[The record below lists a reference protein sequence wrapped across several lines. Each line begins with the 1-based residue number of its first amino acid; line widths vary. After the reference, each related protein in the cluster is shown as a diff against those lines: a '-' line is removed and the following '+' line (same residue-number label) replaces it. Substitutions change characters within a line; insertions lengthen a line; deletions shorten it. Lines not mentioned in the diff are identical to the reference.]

1 MRISGSPWLNYQMH
15 EFHMT
20 LDLLNI
26 FYIEDNP
33 DDILLV
39 QALLSEVPGHNLKLH
54 EHTTLSSALEAASR
68 ITPDAALL
76 DLNLPDSR
84 GLQTFQ
90 RLSDGHPD
98 LPVVILTV
106 TDLED
111 VAMQAVRSGAQDYL
125 VKRQLTGPLL
135 VRALRYAI
143 ERKATEVSL
152 SRTRDELETRVAE
165 RTEELVM
172 TNKVLLDEIEKRVKI
187 QANLTENRRILR
199 MVTDNIPAML
209 AFVDGQRRLRFV
221 NKFYEYAFQ
230 RPITEIVGARV
241 ADILGEHY
249 PEIQIQE
256 GYALAGQ
263 SPRFEL
269 TLPSSTDNS
278 IRYLDI
284 TLIPSRGKG
293 DTING
298 YYVLGHDISE
308 RKQLEQRNIEQKQL
322 LQNILD
328 GMGAAVF
335 FIDVE
340 EFRIVRVNRIAEE
353 LLGIPRARILGS
365 HCYDYI
371 CVEER
376 KSPEQDCP
384 TMGKHTLHAEFQLTR
399 PDGAV
404 VPIIKTVLSV
414 TMDGRPHQVAILIDI
429 THRKDMERQ
438 LAYAQ
443 KLESVGQLAA
453 GIAHEINTPI
463 QYVGSNLQFFKSV
476 YDKII
481 ALLEAYQ
488 ELDACMATGGNFF
501 SCRAD
506 LRHILED
513 DDLGELLDEIPQAL
527 ADALEGVERVASIVL
542 AMKKFSHPDVEERK
556 LFDVNEAL
564 LNTMTI
570 ARNEWKY
577 VAEVQT
583 ELADDL
589 RRIFAVP
596 GDINQVLLNVLV
608 NAAHAIKEK
617 LGNSGDKGLI
627 VMRTRN
633 LDDQVEI
640 QVSDT
645 GCGIPES
652 NRQRIFDP
660 FYTTKEVGK
669 GTGQGLAITLAVIT
683 KHGGSI
689 DFDSRLGEGTTFI
702 IRLPVDV
709 ENREG

>member
-26 FYIEDNP
+26 FHIEDNP

-165 RTEELVM
+165 RTEELVK

-269 TLPSSTDNS
+269 TLPSSTDNT

-284 TLIPSRGKG
+284 TLVPSRGKG

-488 ELDACMATGGNFF
+488 ELDACMATGGNFL

-652 NRQRIFDP
+652 SRQRIFDP

-669 GTGQGLAITLAVIT
+669 GTGQGLAITLSVIT

-702 IRLPVDV
+702 IRLPVNV